1 MKRMYRSGQ
10 LGPNDYVVVGVDTT
24 AEHIKAD
31 KKQEKETLEKSR
43 QAKVKATKKSPKR
56 HHNK

>member
-1 MKRMYRSGQ
+1 MYRSGQ